1 MKTGLI
7 LLVITLAVLCG
18 TLSPAA
24 EPTVVTA
31 EGKYMMGDLDS
42 KKDARMLALMEA
54 KRIALEKAGTYVES
68 STEVKNFSLTKDQ
81 INTIA
86 AGVMSV
92 DILKEDWTMS
102 GQNMMATIVIRA
114 TIQTAS
120 LRNRIT
126 AMHDEEKTLDDSGEI
141 RKQLAAL
148 QKELADLKAAQT
160 VPSGGKAAAPDSK
173 GKHDVIVTK
182 MSALDRLEEGNKA
195 LEAGQWD
202 QALAAFGDAIA
213 LDASLADAYAGQA
226 SVFLQTSRNAEAMQK
241 IDQALKLN
249 PRSARN
255 YAIKAQILRNQGK
268 SDHALPLLNRAIE
281 LKPQSAKL
289 YTQRAGIFILLKRR
303 EAAIEDLTRACNLG
317 NPKACERISDFKR
330 ARGNK
335 TGGR

>member
-1 MKTGLI
+1 MKTGMI

-31 EGKYMMGDLDS
+31 EGKYVMGDLDS

-68 STEVKNFSLTKDQ
+68 STEVKNFSLTRDQ
-81 INTIA
+81 INTLA

-114 TIQTAS
+114 TIQTAN

-173 GKHDVIVTK
+173 RKHDVIVTK

-202 QALAAFGDAIA
+202 QALASFGDAIA
-213 LDASLADAYAGQA
+213 LDASLADAHAGQA

-241 IDQALKLN
+241 IDQALKLD

-268 SDHALPLLNRAIE
+268 SDQALPLLNRAIE

-289 YTQRAGIFILLKRR
+289 YTQRAGIFIMLKRR

-317 NPKACERISDFKR
+317 NPKACERISKFKPS
-330 ARGNK
+330 RGNK

>member
-1 MKTGLI
+1 MKTGMI

-31 EGKYMMGDLDS
+31 EGKYVMGDLDS

-68 STEVKNFSLTKDQ
+68 STEVKNFSLTRDQ
-81 INTIA
+81 INTLA

-114 TIQTAS
+114 TIQTAN

-173 GKHDVIVTK
+173 RKHDVIVTK

-202 QALAAFGDAIA
+202 QALASFGDAIA
-213 LDASLADAYAGQA
+213 LDASLADAHAGQA

-241 IDQALKLN
+241 IDQALKLD

-268 SDHALPLLNRAIE
+268 SDQALPLLNRAIE

-289 YTQRAGIFILLKRR
+289 YTQRAGIFIMLKRR

-317 NPKACERISDFKR
+317 NPKACERISKFKR
-330 ARGNK
+330 ARVNK
-335 TGGR
+335 TGRR